1 MKKLTLSR
9 RKIDGLL
16 VSSSLR
22 TYKTLITT
30 MPMVEI
36 ASYFSTENWLP
47 ELKWAAEA
55 AVNSKNADKVQ
66 SIQEELAKG
75 VQEGAVT
82 APLTLTFAVLGKPDL
97 SNTSNQLP
105 SLVFESSETYIV
117 NNVLGLVAVCKL
129 LGLKTFLFSSR
140 LSVKEANR
148 KSELR
153 QRLAMEDVEVRVVFD
168 DEIGLASP
176 DIIELFKKSSTF
188 DATLSLP
195 HLSDGKQLLLDQQIP
210 LKPYIDQLIEDTN
223 IESFGGVSFDSKHV
237 KVSGRFITT
246 QYILFKLIVG
256 AVAGIG
262 TQEYSKMSKDVT
274 LADGSKISSTLSGNY
289 LSKISAFLKA
299 WLEPLKVEFA
309 NNRSGYHLSP
319 QVWQALG
326 LTIHQLLNDGA
337 SITKLKSAGKTVGE
351 LDYRKSASHW
361 GRCDVMELDSKGR
374 TYKNASSS
382 TRQFRSGLSTY
393 FLQLIDEES

>member
-1 MKKLTLSR
+1 
-9 RKIDGLL
+9 
-16 VSSSLR
+16 
-22 TYKTLITT
+22 
-30 MPMVEI
+30 MPMVEV

-66 SIQEELAKG
+66 SIQEELARG
-75 VQEGAVT
+75 VQEGAVI
-82 APLTLTFAVLGKPDL
+82 APLTLTFAVLGTPDL
-97 SNTSNQLP
+97 SNTSNEPP
-105 SLVFESSETYIV
+105 SLVLESSKTYIV
-117 NNVLGLVAVCKL
+117 GNVLGLVAVCKI

-153 QRLAMEDVEVRVVFD
+153 QRLAMEDVEIRVVFD
-168 DEIGLASP
+168 DEVGLASY

-195 HLSDGKQLLLDQQIP
+195 HLSDGKQILLDQQIP

-223 IESFGGVSFDSKHV
+223 IKSFGGVSFDSKHV
-237 KVSGRFITT
+237 KVSGHFITT

-256 AVAGIG
+256 AIAGIG
-262 TQEYSKMSKDVT
+262 TQEYSKMTKDVA
-274 LADGSKISSTLSGNY
+274 LADGSKISSTLSDNY

-299 WLEPLKVEFA
+299 WLEPLKLEFT

-326 LTIHQLLNDGA
+326 LTIHQLLNDRA
-337 SITKLKSAGKTVGE
+337 STTKLQRAGKILGE
-351 LDYRKSASHW
+351 LDYSKSASHW

-374 TYKNASSS
+374 AYKNATTS

-393 FLQLIDEES
+393 FLRVIEGKL